1 MTLKFE
7 EINKTHTK
15 TINGTK
21 IVFKPSDTPPEKWDN
36 YYQHFPEL
44 FEVSK
49 PIRYEAIEHKP
60 KKKRKNDRRNT
71 GTDS

>member
-1 MTLKFE
+1 MTLRFE

-49 PIRYEAIEHKP
+49 PIRYEAIEQPKP
-60 KKKRKNDRRNT
+60 IKKKRKH
-71 GTDS
+71 GKA